1 MTGQC
6 TGNVSL
12 TKPVR
17 PIADD
22 GAVDT
27 IISESDRTNSG
38 APGISKNQQESGGL
52 GFCHMGCDRIHQWWR
67 QAIIG
72 LETEF
77 LETGSDLIHF
87 LRFDAGLNDG

>member
-6 TGNVSL
+6 TGNASP

-27 IISESDRTNSG
+27 IISEYDRTNSR
-38 APGISKNQQESGGL
+38 APGLKQESGGL
-52 GFCHMGCDRIHQWWR
+52 GFCHMSCDRIHQSWR

-72 LETEF
+72 LKTEF

>member
-6 TGNVSL
+6 IGNASP

-27 IISESDRTNSG
+27 IISEYDRTGSG
-38 APGISKNQQESGGL
+38 APGIGRNQAAL
-52 GFCHMGCDRIHQWWR
+52 DFATWV
-67 QAIIG
+67 AIASIK
-72 LETEF
+72 
-77 LETGSDLIHF
+77 
-87 LRFDAGLNDG
+87 AGDKQS